1 MKYYLYI
8 VLLFLFACANK
19 PKDLADKACDC
30 VKSEGMNTMMG
41 KPSSK
46 MGKCLKGVVSDVKRE
61 LKGKNKREKSLFARE
76 FLKGV
81 IDSDCSN
88 MVLQFLPEKQLLKS
102 LEDISAS
109 LDEDFNLERLIEYY
123 TLKNIGSQTIKTQ
136 DKNSLSEVVCDCL
149 ELEKDI
155 QMEKSLGTS
164 EQKIQDT
171 YGSKMDDCETLFKN
185 EDPKLLKSLAE
196 ECY

>member
-8 VLLFLFACANK
+8 ALLFLFACANK

-41 KPSSK
+41 KPSNK
-46 MGKCLKGVVSDVKRE
+46 MEKCLKGVVGDVKRE

-109 LDEDFNLERLIEYY
+109 LDEDFNLERLIENY

-136 DKNSLSEVVCDCL
+136 DKNSLSELVCDCL

-155 QMEKSLGTS
+155 QLEKSLGTS
-164 EQKIQDT
+164 QQKIKDT
-171 YGSKMDDCETLFKN
+171 YGSKMYDCETLFKS